1 VKRYIK
7 RGLMLAAIILAVFLG
22 FKFGLIQFGSLLSDK
37 EVKNSAII
45 TQKIEELCNLS
56 TVKYNYQEIVD
67 YSNTV
72 KLGKMELP
80 FGLGEKKVL
89 LTYRA
94 YATGG
99 CRLIRLEEV
108 SDEHIKVFLG
118 KGQILDNVLELDSI
132 NIYDIQQGI
141 FNKFS
146 IDDDTALIHEDM
158 KQYIEENKEDIISAA
173 EKNAEVIVKSF
184 LQNMG
189 YKDIE
194 IIFE

>member
-1 VKRYIK
+1 MKSYIK
-7 RGLMLAAIILAVFLG
+7 RVSMLAVIILIVFLG
-22 FKFGLIQFGSLLSDK
+22 FKFDLIRFGSLLSDK

-45 TQKIEELCNLS
+45 TQRIENLCNLS
-56 TVKYNYQEIVD
+56 TVKYNYQEILD
-67 YSNTV
+67 YTNTV
-72 KLGKMELP
+72 KLGEMKLP

-94 YATGG
+94 YAVGG
-99 CRLIRLEEV
+99 CRLIKLEEI
-108 SDEHIKVFLG
+108 SDDHIKVFLG

-146 IDDDTALIHEDM
+146 IGDDTALINEDM
-158 KQYIEENKEDIISAA
+158 KQYIEENKEEIISSA
-173 EKNAEVIVKSF
+173 EKNAEGIVKSF
-184 LQNMG
+184 LQNLG

-194 IIFE
+194 ISFQ